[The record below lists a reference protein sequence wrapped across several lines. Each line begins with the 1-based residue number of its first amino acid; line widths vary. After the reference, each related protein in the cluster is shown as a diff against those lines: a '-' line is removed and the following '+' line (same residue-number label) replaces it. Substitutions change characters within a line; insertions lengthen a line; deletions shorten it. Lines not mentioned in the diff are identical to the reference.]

1 MGRAYFTGALGQ
13 ENIHISLHDDF
24 YDWTPAGAS
33 VTPAV
38 ASVRGAVAAG

>member
-24 YDWTPAGAS
+24 YDWTPA
-33 VTPAV
+33 V